1 MTKQELRKIYLQKRK
16 ELSEAEYL
24 ARNHRVTEVFFS
36 SVDLS
41 FINVLHTFLPVVEKR
56 EPDTWLIIDRIRR
69 EFPHVRLSIPRV
81 NIETDQLE
89 NFYFEGLHQLKK
101 NNWGILEPT
110 QGIPTPPEKIDLVLV
125 PLLAFDKQ
133 GNRVGYGKGYYDRF
147 LSICLPETKKVGIS
161 LFSSEEEIHTT
172 DTDVQLDQCITP
184 TELLIF
190 Y

>member
-1 MTKQELRKIYLQKRK
+1 
-16 ELSEAEYL
+16 
-24 ARNHRVTEVFFS
+24 
-36 SVDLS
+36 
-41 FINVLHTFLPVVEKR
+41 
-56 EPDTWLIIDRIRR
+56 
-69 EFPHVRLSIPRV
+69 
-81 NIETDQLE
+81 
-89 NFYFEGLHQLKK
+89 LHQLKK
-101 NNWGILEPT
+101 NNWGILEPS

-147 LSICLPETKKVGIS
+147 LSTCSPETKKVGIS

-184 TELLIF
+184 IELLTF